1 MQRDRPLIDNIDH
14 FLRETGMSAIRFG
27 RATAHNPRL
36 VLDLRAGRTPG
47 VLIQKNIEH
56 FMNINRNHPTITRLH
71 RQHQTGTAV

>member
-56 FMNINRNHPTITRLH
+56 FMNMYRRRPTRTQ